1 MKEMVR
7 VRISSDAAG
16 SIALTPVV
24 VREMALAEL
33 ADHMVA
39 VFGKD
44 KVRIREVVL
53 RGSLVS
59 GASRLRW
66 EGWSMEDEEVA
77 ALLAPFPDPDPRR
90 PLELSRCTA
99 IVLCAGAQKVT
110 VPRVAAEKRRL
121 LKLRSFWHTVAELSR
136 AAQYSG
142 YSYRDK
148 GDIYRV
154 AVSRAEQVALQEASR
169 LISYAT
175 LARQLSVLGV
185 DAIEFCVPR

>member
-1 MKEMVR
+1 MKERVR

-24 VREMALAEL
+24 VQEMALSEL
-33 ADHMVA
+33 AEHMVA

-53 RGSLVS
+53 RGSLIS

-77 ALLAPFPDPDPRR
+77 ALLAPFPDPDPQR
-90 PLELSRCTA
+90 PLELDRCSA

-121 LKLRSFWHTVAELSR
+121 LKRRSFWHTVTELAT

-154 AVSRAEQVALQEASR
+154 AVSRAEQIAIQEASR

-185 DAIEFCVPR
+185 DAIEFRVPR